1 MIINNIRLILCKI
14 KFLKDITQNSGKG
27 RENFRH
33 REGEREG
40 QRDSDEERERIDC
53 AKIMRIFMQTPFLSN
68 EGL

>member
-40 QRDSDEERERIDC
+40 QRDSDEERERENRLCKNYADFH
-53 AKIMRIFMQTPFLSN
+53 ANPFPL
-68 EGL
+68 